1 MRLKRRLKLTLKGV
15 HVSETETVVPA
26 ALDPLDAYVNEALDQ
41 DSEQSTV
48 VEQAESA
55 PVEVK
60 EETEAPTEADK
71 PKGDGFQKRI
81 DKVTA
86 DKYAEQRRAD
96 ELQKWKDDILA
107 KQAAEKAVK
116 PKLEDFDYDEE
127 KLEKATRQHEIDQ
140 GVQTALAADRAE
152 AKAQKQQQE
161 SEQVLST
168 FNERVDALGKAD
180 FDTKA
185 NAIPVLPKGVV
196 DALMQSEQGAEIV
209 YHLGSNLDVAESLA
223 NMSPAMAMME
233 IGKLSTRLSAKP
245 EIKPSAAPEPIVPV
259 KAGSVLTSDIGDDM
273 SMDEWMRKHG

>member
-1 MRLKRRLKLTLKGV
+1 V
-15 HVSETETVVPA
+15 NETDTEA
-26 ALDPLDAYVNEALDQ
+26 ALDPLDAYVNEVLDQ
-41 DSEQSTV
+41 DSEQGT
-48 VEQAESA
+48 VEQKAESA
-55 PVEVK
+55 PAEVEK
-60 EETEAPTEADK
+60 ESEAPTEAEK

-96 ELQKWKDDILA
+96 ELQKWKDDQLA

-127 KLEKATRQHEIDQ
+127 EHNKAVRQHEIDQ
-140 GVQTALAADRAE
+140 GVQAALAKKSAEAE
-152 AKAQKQQQE
+152 AKQQQQD
-161 SEQVLST
+161 SEKVLNT
-168 FNERVDALGKAD
+168 FNERVEALGKAD

-185 NAIPVLPKGVV
+185 NAIPTLPSGVV

-209 YHLGSNLDVAESLA
+209 YHLGSNLEVAESLA
-223 NMSPAMAMME
+223 QMSPGMAMME

-259 KAGSVLTSDIGDDM
+259 KAGSALTSNIDGDI
-273 SMDEWMRKHG
+273 SMDEWMRKYG